1 MREALIDVTRL
12 VGRFA
17 KGRLPTGVDRVC
29 VEYVRRYGGEAR
41 ALVRWAGR
49 DHVLARADS
58 QALFAHLLAPVT
70 GVSAYGLVARG
81 IARGWAV
88 PPPRGAVLFNTGH
101 SGLEASSYR
110 GLRERHGARPVFMVH
125 DLIPITHP
133 QYSRAGERG
142 KHVARM
148 RNVLTHGR
156 AVVTNS
162 QATLD
167 ALAAFARGSALAMP
181 PARVTH
187 LAPGMARIAPG
198 PAPLAGPYFVMLGT
212 IEPRKNHL
220 LMLQVWERLFARP
233 GGPAPR
239 LVVIGQRGWEC
250 ENVVALLEDN
260 VAAGRAL
267 ELSRCSDAEL
277 STYLHH
283 ARALLFP
290 SFVEGYGMP
299 LVEALALGVPVLAS
313 ELAVFR
319 EIALD
324 IPEYSD
330 ANDGARWEALVRDYC
345 APESAARA
353 AQVERL
359 ANFRPPTWE
368 THFARVDALL
378 GELGA

>member
-17 KGRLPTGVDRVC
+17 KARLPTGVDRVC
-29 VEYVRRYGGEAR
+29 IEYVRRYGGEAR

-58 QALFAHLLAPVT
+58 QALFGRLLAPD
-70 GVSAYGLVARG
+70 GGAPAYGLVARG

-101 SGLEASSYR
+101 SGLESSSYR
-110 GLRERHGARPVFMVH
+110 ALRERHGARPFFMVH

-133 QYSRAGERG
+133 QYSRAGERE

-148 RNVLTHGR
+148 RNVLMHGR

-162 QATLD
+162 QATLE
-167 ALAAFARGSALAMP
+167 ALEAFARASALAMP
-181 PARVTH
+181 VARVTH
-187 LAPGMARIAPG
+187 LAPGLARAAPG
-198 PAPLAGPYFVMLGT
+198 PAPIAGPYFVMLGT

-220 LMLQVWERLFARP
+220 LMLQVWERLFAKL
-233 GGPAPR
+233 GAQAPR

-250 ENVVALLEDN
+250 ENVVALLEGN

-277 STYLHH
+277 SNYLHH

-319 EIALD
+319 EIAGA
-324 IPEYSD
+324 IPEYSAPD
-330 ANDGARWEALVRDYC
+330 DGARWEALLLEYS
-345 APESAARA
+345 APGSAARA
-353 AQVERL
+353 GQVARL
-359 ANFRPPTWE
+359 ARFRPPTWE
-368 THFARVDALL
+368 AHFARVDGLL
-378 GELGA
+378 EELDA